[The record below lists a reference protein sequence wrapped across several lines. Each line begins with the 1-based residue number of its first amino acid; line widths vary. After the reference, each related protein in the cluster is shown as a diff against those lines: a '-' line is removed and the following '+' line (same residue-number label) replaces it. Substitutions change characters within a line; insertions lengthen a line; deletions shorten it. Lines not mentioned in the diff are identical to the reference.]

1 MLLDQVL
8 DADSD
13 EPPNFRSLLLLFLM
27 SLCANTAGCAAMNY
41 DTVIK
46 DSVRGEVVAEKVE
59 YAGRMGKINMKLY
72 LQIVSRYVKIFI

>member
-13 EPPNFRSLLLLFLM
+13 EPPNFRSLLVLFLI
-27 SLCANTAGCAAMNY
+27 SLCTNTVSCAAVNY

-46 DSVRGEVVAEKVE
+46 DSVRGEVVTEKVE
-59 YAGRMGKINMKLY
+59 YAGRIYSWGK
-72 LQIVSRYVKIFI
+72 ST